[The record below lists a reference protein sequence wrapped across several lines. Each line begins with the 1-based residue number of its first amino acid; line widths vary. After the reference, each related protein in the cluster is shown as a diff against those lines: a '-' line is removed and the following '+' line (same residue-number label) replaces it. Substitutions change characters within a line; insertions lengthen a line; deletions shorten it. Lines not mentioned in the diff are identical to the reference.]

1 MADPG
6 AVKTIVY
13 IEDNQTNLDLVVRI
27 LESTGLYRVLGA
39 ADGETGLEIITDEQ
53 PVLVLVDLD
62 IPGVNG
68 FEVTRQL
75 KSSGDSCLARTPVV
89 AVSANVLKNE
99 RAAALE
105 AGCVDFIEKPFDI
118 SAFRERIAELIE
130 EAG

>member
-1 MADPG
+1 MG
-6 AVKTIVY
+6 NSGEVTTVVY

-27 LESTGLYRVLGA
+27 LESTGLYLVIGA
-39 ADGETGLEIITDEQ
+39 ADGETGLEVIAAHQ
-53 PVLVLVDLD
+53 PALVLVDLD
-62 IPGVNG
+62 IPGLNG

-75 KSSGDSCLARTPVV
+75 KSSSDPVLCRTPVV

-118 SAFRERIAELIE
+118 STFRERIAALV
-130 EAG
+130 EAAR

>member
-1 MADPG
+1 VADSG
-6 AVKTIVY
+6 TVKTIVY

-39 ADGETGLEIITDEQ
+39 ADGETGLGVIAAEQ

-75 KSSGDSCLARTPVV
+75 KGSDDPALTRTPVV

-105 AGCVDFIEKPFDI
+105 AGCIDFIEKPFDI
-118 SAFRERIAELIE
+118 SAFRERIAALIE
-130 EAG
+130 AAT

>member
-1 MADPG
+1 M
-6 AVKTIVY
+6 KTIVY

-39 ADGETGLEIITDEQ
+39 VDGETGLEICAAEQ
-53 PVLVLVDLD
+53 PSLVLVDLD

-75 KSSGDSCLARTPVV
+75 KSSPDPVLARTPVV

-99 RAAALE
+99 RTAALE
-105 AGCVDFIEKPFDI
+105 AGCIDFIEKPFDI
-118 SAFRERIAELIE
+118 SAFRDRIAGLVEDG
-130 EAG
+130 A

>member
-1 MADPG
+1 VADPG

-27 LESTGLYRVLGA
+27 LEATGLYRVLGA
-39 ADGETGLEIITDEQ
+39 ADGETGLAVIIAEQ
-53 PVLVLVDLD
+53 PALVLVDLD

-75 KSSGDSCLARTPVV
+75 KSSAEPRLTRTPVV

-118 SAFRERIAELIE
+118 AAFRDRIAELVG